1 MRGLVALLPLLTVVS
16 GQFVFFGHQHGPV
29 QSAVAQRQPPAPA
42 PAPQQTREARLMVQP
57 RPSPPAQPQRFTT
70 RPAVTSTFG
79 GFKTSP
85 GDRFAPTFFRTPG
98 LKLNHP
104 GKHELPK
111 SNEPAKFV
119 TILSDPDLILTEE
132 GGMRRSTTEAPHMAE
147 IKKMVAM
154 MQMEREGRLLV
165 EDVRPEPVVSLPVF
179 TASSPAPSPLT
190 TTTTSPVTT
199 TTAPVTTTPAPI
211 TTTELPPTTVVVR
224 TMAPMR
230 DLTTGASATRPPM
243 TFFAAT
249 TTVPPATTTAATT
262 MAPAPVPTTQAPMTT
277 TTAKPMMRIIS
288 SVRSS
293 PFTLGTPVIT
303 QMGAPRVQSPAPR
316 APQVQSPART
326 PKALSAAPPPQAKG
340 NHQFQGKTYLLTWR
354 MGRNNFDWRG
364 GVSFCQSQGM
374 RLVSLDSSQKTDH
387 FLGLL
392 TTDRAPYF
400 WAGGQVRAQLSLCGS
415 PPIDLVI

>member
-1 MRGLVALLPLLTVVS
+1 
-16 GQFVFFGHQHGPV
+16 
-29 QSAVAQRQPPAPA
+29 
-42 PAPQQTREARLMVQP
+42 MVQP

-104 GKHELPK
+104 GKHELPE
-111 SNEPAKFV
+111 SDEPAKFV

-262 MAPAPVPTTQAPMTT
+262 MAPPPVPTTQAPMTT

-303 QMGAPRVQSPAPR
+303 QMGAPRAPRVQSPAPR
-316 APQVQSPART
+316 APLVQSPART

-374 RLVSLDSSQKTDH
+374 RLVSLDNKEKMEH

-392 TTDRAPYF
+392 KTDRAPYF
-400 WAGGQVRAQLSLCGS
+400 WSGGQVKTTSIILTW
-415 PPIDLVI
+415 